1 MNSFTGPLPR
11 HRYVWIDSAFIYKEP
26 RGFIPAVWFALASWP
41 GRAWGCTVVLE
52 CGACYR
58 NLPPHA
64 LAFRPDPAPAWT
76 INAAQKWDCYGW
88 QWHANDYP
96 YLSGQRVIARHQDP
110 AGPLTALE
118 QPGDYLFSVAPAND
132 GFSAEPGQNKEFTFI
147 ALDNGRLTIQPTDYV
162 LFNDLSFTKPEWPR
176 GMKRQTEIHSA
187 EDDFDF

>member
-11 HRYVWIDSAFIYKEP
+11 HRYLWVDSAFIYKES

-64 LAFRPDPAPAWT
+64 LAFDPAPAEFWT
-76 INAAQKWDCYGW
+76 IYDAQRWDCYGW
-88 QWHANDYP
+88 KWSANAYP
-96 YLSGQRVIARHQDP
+96 YLDSQRVIARLSD
-110 AGPLTALE
+110 LKECT
-118 QPGDYLFSVAPAND
+118 GDYLFSVAPADD
-132 GFSAEPGQNKEFTFI
+132 GFSAEPSQNKEFTFI

-162 LFNDLSFTKPEWPR
+162 LFADTSFTTPEWPT
-176 GMKRQTEIHSA
+176 GLKRQRDIHSC
-187 EDDFDF
+187 E